1 MKKSVI
7 GSAVAATLLLA
18 LVRQVLPD
26 IRRYLHI
33 RKM

>member
-7 GSAVAATLLLA
+7 GSALAAIVFLA

-26 IRRYLHI
+26 VRRYLRI
-33 RKM
+33 RRM

>member
-7 GSAVAATLLLA
+7 GSAVAAAALFA